1 MDGRDTEEL
10 CVAVVPQQ
18 NIKIFAAT
26 VSFLS
31 KVGNE
36 LFIEAETDCL
46 VLRALN
52 DAQSAFAAV
61 YLRPEHDSQ
70 GASGFFDAYS
80 RPPRTIKCKLATK
93 LLRIIFRSTKRVT
106 EMRISFERER
116 SGAKSHSIVFRM
128 GCHGHMTKTRRFGVE
143 ECQILQAVFDKTQA
157 PNNITTR
164 VRQLSR
170 VVEHIQGTED
180 LYIAAAHNRVR
191 VKSWHDGMGHVS
203 AHGSVEDAGMSCN
216 HTSTALT
223 IQPEE
228 FEGYSFG
235 LAGHGGGDSNGE
247 VELVFS
253 RKEVKAILSF
263 CSSVFTD
270 LCGDGPSVNLYY
282 SANGQPIL
290 MSTDATPTE
299 AFEATLV
306 MATMTIN
313 DVRDLTDDS
322 NGPMQSNASDM
333 STNSGR
339 GDGRSRMQNASPPVA
354 TPAQPN
360 FEQSQTSE
368 TPFRAR
374 DTPGLNQHGN
384 THIASEIDASA
395 TIVPATANTQM
406 DSDVDASMADKHVES
421 SAFSTSAV
429 DDSQAAW
436 SASPSN
442 AQGKRQRRT

>member
-1 MDGRDTEEL
+1 M
-10 CVAVVPQQ
+10 AVVPQQ
-18 NIKIFAAT
+18 NIRTFAAT

-61 YLRPEHDSQ
+61 YLRTEPDSQ
-70 GASGFFDAYS
+70 GAPGFFDSYS

-106 EMRISFERER
+106 EMRISFEREL

-128 GCHGHMTKTRRFGVE
+128 GCVGHMTKTHRFSVE

-180 LYIAAAHNRVR
+180 LYIAAAHDRVR
-191 VKSWHDGMGHVS
+191 VKSWHDGMGHAS
-203 AHGSVEDAGMSCN
+203 ANSHADDADVSCN

-235 LAGHGGGDSNGE
+235 LDGRGGDNDGE

-263 CSSVFTD
+263 CSSVFVD
-270 LCGDGPSVNLYY
+270 MCGDGPSVNLYY

-290 MSTDATPTE
+290 ISTDATPTE

-313 DVRDLTDDS
+313 DVRDVADDVSEPLQSRAGEMSANGGGDDS
-322 NGPMQSNASDM
+322 S
-333 STNSGR
+333 
-339 GDGRSRMQNASPPVA
+339 SRMQSASPPAA
-354 TPAQPN
+354 TPSQPN
-360 FEQSQTSE
+360 FEQSQTSQ
-368 TPFRAR
+368 PPCRAR
-374 DTPGLNQHGN
+374 DTQDPNQHDN
-384 THIASEIDASA
+384 THIMSDLDAGA

-406 DSDVDASMADKHVES
+406 DSDVDASVARKYVDG
-421 SAFSTSAV
+421 SASLSTSAV
-429 DDSQAAW
+429 DDSQAPW
-436 SASPSN
+436 STSPSN
-442 AQGKRQRRT
+442 AQGKRQRLN

>member
-18 NIKIFAAT
+18 NIKTFAAT

-128 GCHGHMTKTRRFGVE
+128 GCHGHMTKTHRFSVE

-191 VKSWHDGMGHVS
+191 VKSWHDSMGHVS
-203 AHGSVEDAGMSCN
+203 AHGSVEDADMSCN

-235 LAGHGGGDSNGE
+235 LASHDGGDNDGE

-313 DVRDLTDDS
+313 DVRDGTDDA
-322 NGPMQSNASDM
+322 NGPMQSNASNM
-333 STNSGR
+333 SANSGH
-339 GDGRSRMQNASPPVA
+339 GDGRMQNASPPVA
-354 TPAQPN
+354 TPAQPD
-360 FEQSQTSE
+360 FEQSQISQ
-368 TPFRAR
+368 TPFRAL
-374 DTPGLNQHGN
+374 DTPGLNQH
-384 THIASEIDASA
+384 IDASITSELDA
-395 TIVPATANTQM
+395 STTIVPATANTQM
-406 DSDVDASMADKHVES
+406 DSDVDASIAHKHVES
-421 SAFSTSAV
+421 NALSASAV
-429 DDSQAAW
+429 DDSQVAW

-442 AQGKRQRRT
+442 AQGKRQRRA